1 MATPKA
7 RATLLSYL
15 RVQENFDRRVYALLR
30 RAASDAEK
38 QMAALAG
45 KQGIGAVIRREQVAA
60 VKKALHERMATIL
73 EREGF
78 LIAAGRERAAAA
90 AILTFETYDKMLMR
104 SILDD
109 ERVKAY
115 LRSARQTS
123 RVGIDAAMQRMLG
136 TSYVPLSE
144 QVYKTTQLSNGL
156 VDRLVE
162 SALTRGLSARELAL
176 EVRGFILPNVRGGVS
191 YAAMRLGRTEINN
204 AFHAVQAEKAR
215 NTPWITGV
223 QWNLSGSHPDPD
235 ECDEYASEEHFDG
248 GDPGVF
254 LPNEIPVKPHPQ
266 CLCFTTPVT
275 VNQDKFLDGFFA
287 GEYDTFIDDVIARD
301 GFILP

>member
-1 MATPKA
+1 MAVPKS
-7 RATLLSYL
+7 RDTLLSYM
-15 RVQENFDRRVYALLR
+15 RVQENFDRRMYALLR

-38 QMAALAG
+38 QITALAG
-45 KQGIGAVIRREQVAA
+45 KTNIGAVIRREQLAA
-60 VKKALHERMATIL
+60 MKKALHEQMASIL

-78 LIAAGRERAAAA
+78 IIAAGYERAAAA
-90 AILTFETYDKMLMR
+90 AIKTFEVYDKMLMR
-104 SILDD
+104 TILDD
-109 ERVKAY
+109 ERIQAY

-123 RVGIDAAMQRMLG
+123 LAGINAARQRLLG
-136 TSYVPLSE
+136 TSYIPLSE
-144 QVYKTTQLSNGL
+144 QVYKTTQLANGL

-162 SALTRGLSARELAL
+162 SALTRGLTARELAL

-191 YAAMRLGRTEINN
+191 YASMRLARTEINN

-223 QWNLSGSHPDPD
+223 QWNLSGSHPDLD
-235 ECDEYASEEHFDG
+235 ECDEYAEEVHFDG

-254 LPNEIPVKPHPQ
+254 LPQEIPQKPHPH

-275 VNQDKFLDGFFA
+275 VSPDVFLDKYFA
-287 GEYDTFIDDVIARD
+287 GEYDSFVDEVIARD